1 MFAIEKRQVPRRTDT
16 KGIYTAYGFYI
27 IFLLTGVKPTS
38 GGQIYTPFSST
49 SRPLG
54 AEGRWG

>member
-27 IFLLTGVKPTS
+27 ICLLAGVKPTS